1 MKTSLTTSGSRCE
14 ALTLAMH
21 EVYPMAKADRKLTCF
36 AKRHYEAI
44 AEAMQE
50 ARTHLRCDAINQHE
64 CVIGMLADMF
74 AADNSQSK
82 RELFTNACQPGA
94 NVRARS

>member
-1 MKTSLTTSGSRCE
+1 
-14 ALTLAMH
+14 
-21 EVYPMAKADRKLTCF
+21 MAKANHKLSRF

-50 ARTHLRCDAINQHE
+50 ARFHLRCDAINQHE
-64 CVIGMLADMF
+64 CVLNTLADMF
-74 AADNSQSK
+74 AADNSQFK
-82 RELFTNACQPGA
+82 RERLINACQPGA